1 MDFSSAGV
9 TYAFL
14 IIPSFFALIVTLQG
28 VEKLTQGNK
37 EGAVAI
43 GFGVFFF
50 LLIAGAYFF
59 FIK

>member
-28 VEKLTQGNK
+28 VEKLIQGNK
-37 EGAVAI
+37 EGSVAL
-43 GFGVFFF
+43 GFGILFF

-59 FIK
+59 FIR

>member
-37 EGAVAI
+37 EGSVAL
-43 GFGVFFF
+43 GFGLVFFA
-50 LLIAGAYFF
+50 LIAGAYFF
-59 FIK
+59 FIR